1 MTTEDKI
8 PKITAGSVGAPPAW
22 AVLQRRLIETM
33 NDAAP
38 LIVDKFTERGGAPYY
53 ADDLDDLYEIFFG
66 WGLFYAI
73 GGNERVLDMA
83 LDKWNAVTR
92 WADSDIVSR
101 KKHGMWNRGAHRE
114 PFRQQITKEYFNLA
128 LPHGA
133 EWHHMGEAN
142 MTFYEMGL
150 ADPTISEN
158 FRRARRF
165 AGFLI
170 GEDPEA
176 PNYDPVHRIIRSP
189 IHSSVGPYLAADAHE
204 AAWWLQGGEIPHARK
219 YGLRATLHP
228 AIEDLELD
236 WYEDPE
242 RADQVVR
249 LFNDMVLNGDIANN
263 LAATGLV
270 TNAFLYTG
278 DEKYRKWVLDYVE
291 AWIDRTKANGGIT
304 PDNVGPTGKPGE
316 QRGGQ
321 WWGGLYGWSA
331 RGFNNIAHS
340 ITIGVQCALLLS
352 GDYGY
357 LDLLRSQIKVVL
369 DQAKTREDGQLVV
382 PTKHGPD
389 GWSDYGPIRLKEL
402 AHLYHMSMSNEDKE
416 LLLRAHAGEVE
427 RDWTNAKPH
436 SEKNDGTFEGGR
448 FLYYE
453 GLNPE
458 WPETMLGWDFEACV
472 EGIEVIRTETRD
484 PEQLI
489 VDNVHPP
496 LPVVTKALTQ
506 VALGAPQS
514 VYNGGLNQG
523 TVRYFDV
530 TSNDRNPTPLRSEP
544 GRPGL
549 PNDVAALVDEL
560 SADRVGLQL
569 VNLDRDK
576 PKSLI
581 VQAGMFAQHTFT
593 TCESDR
599 GETVEVNGKHVQV
612 TLRPASQVRLAL
624 GLQRYANTPTY
635 AFPWHGD
642 TIPVPFR

>member
-1 MTTEDKI
+1 M
-8 PKITAGSVGAPPAW
+8 
-22 AVLQRRLIETM
+22 
-33 NDAAP
+33 
-38 LIVDKFTERGGAPYY
+38 
-53 ADDLDDLYEIFFG
+53 
-66 WGLFYAI
+66 
-73 GGNERVLDMA
+73 
-83 LDKWNAVTR
+83 
-92 WADSDIVSR
+92 
-101 KKHGMWNRGAHRE
+101 
-114 PFRQQITKEYFNLA
+114 
-128 LPHGA
+128 
-133 EWHHMGEAN
+133 
-142 MTFYEMGL
+142 
-150 ADPTISEN
+150 
-158 FRRARRF
+158 
-165 AGFLI
+165 
-170 GEDPEA
+170 
-176 PNYDPVHRIIRSP
+176 
-189 IHSSVGPYLAADAHE
+189 
-204 AAWWLQGGEIPHARK
+204 
-219 YGLRATLHP
+219 
-228 AIEDLELD
+228 
-236 WYEDPE
+236 
-242 RADQVVR
+242 
-249 LFNDMVLNGDIANN
+249 
-263 LAATGLV
+263 
-270 TNAFLYTG
+270 
-278 DEKYRKWVLDYVE
+278 
-291 AWIDRTKANGGIT
+291 
-304 PDNVGPTGKPGE
+304 
-316 QRGGQ
+316 
-321 WWGGLYGWSA
+321 
-331 RGFNNIAHS
+331 
-340 ITIGVQCALLLS
+340 
-352 GDYGY
+352 
-357 LDLLRSQIKVVL
+357 
-369 DQAKTREDGQLVV
+369 

-402 AHLYHMSMSNEDKE
+402 AHLYHLSMSDEDKE

-453 GLNPE
+453 GLNSE
-458 WPETMLGWDFEACV
+458 WPETTLGWDFEACV
-472 EGIEVIRTETRD
+472 EGIQTIRAETRD

-530 TSNDRNPTPLRSEP
+530 TSDDRNPAPLRSEP

-599 GETVEVNGKHVQV
+599 GETFEVNGKHVQV
-612 TLRPASQVRLAL
+612 TLRPASQVRLGL
-624 GLQRYANTPTY
+624 GLRRYVNTPTY

>member
-1 MTTEDKI
+1 MTEDSI
-8 PKITAGSVGAPPAW
+8 PTVTAGTVGAPPAW
-22 AVLQRRLIETM
+22 AVLQRSLIETM

-38 LIVDKFTERGGAPYY
+38 LIVDKYTERGGAPYY

-73 GGNERVLDMA
+73 GGSERVLDMA

-176 PNYDPVHRIIRSP
+176 PNYDPVHKIIRSP
-189 IHSSVGPYLAADAHE
+189 IHSSTGPYLTADAHE

-236 WYEDPE
+236 WYENPE

-291 AWIDRTKANGGIT
+291 AWIDRTKANGGII

-316 QRGGQ
+316 A
-321 WWGGLYGWSA
+321 A
-331 RGFNNIAHS
+331 RG
-340 ITIGVQCALLLS
+340 
-352 GDYGY
+352 
-357 LDLLRSQIKVVL
+357 
-369 DQAKTREDGQLVV
+369 
-382 PTKHGPD
+382 
-389 GWSDYGPIRLKEL
+389 
-402 AHLYHMSMSNEDKE
+402 
-416 LLLRAHAGEVE
+416 
-427 RDWTNAKPH
+427 
-436 SEKNDGTFEGGR
+436 
-448 FLYYE
+448 
-453 GLNPE
+453 
-458 WPETMLGWDFEACV
+458 
-472 EGIEVIRTETRD
+472 
-484 PEQLI
+484 
-489 VDNVHPP
+489 
-496 LPVVTKALTQ
+496 PVVGRSLRLERTRLQ
-506 VALGAPQS
+506 QHRSL
-514 VYNGGLNQG
+514 
-523 TVRYFDV
+523 DH
-530 TSNDRNPTPLRSEP
+530 DRRA
-544 GRPGL
+544 
-549 PNDVAALVDEL
+549 V
-560 SADRVGLQL
+560 
-569 VNLDRDK
+569 
-576 PKSLI
+576 
-581 VQAGMFAQHTFT
+581 
-593 TCESDR
+593 
-599 GETVEVNGKHVQV
+599 
-612 TLRPASQVRLAL
+612 RPASLRRLRIPRPAEVTDQCRPQS
-624 GLQRYANTPTY
+624 GQDTRRRPACRAHQARSPT
-635 AFPWHGD
+635 AGRTTAPFGSKNLLTS
-642 TIPVPFR
+642 TICR